1 MKHGLM
7 YYLSS
12 AGIRKNIGDYIQSIA
27 ADQFMHA
34 TALVEREHLNE
45 YRGEKMKVILNG
57 WFMHR
62 PENFPPSNDIVPLFI
77 SFHLR
82 PCRAEEF
89 LTERTVAYLKAHG
102 PIGCRDLNT
111 KALLE
116 ARGIPAYFSNC
127 LTLTLGRSFPPV
139 PDEERRGVCFVD
151 PMHCLRRRDAVRD
164 LPWLLLHPV
173 LAVRVFA
180 RMQRQAFKGESLV
193 FRLRKFLMTGTFLR
207 TYLTLFT
214 GRLLAHADYYTHAVR
229 ERLFKSEEDKFSYC
243 RDMLRR
249 YETAKFCVTCRI
261 HCALP
266 CIAMGTPVVFVD
278 ARSKDMGNGRFGGT
292 AELFNVAALA
302 GRRLVASFR
311 YRSDSPD
318 GRIDENAV
326 IPASSAFEEYARR
339 LVETCERFAEEREK

>member
-34 TALVEREHLNE
+34 TELVEREHLNE

-62 PENFPPSNDIVPLFI
+62 PENFPPSDDIVPLFI

-82 PCRAEEF
+82 PCMADAF
-89 LTERTVAYLKAHG
+89 LTDKTVAYLKAHG
-102 PIGCRDLNT
+102 PIGCRDMNT
-111 KALLE
+111 VELLKS
-116 ARGIPAYFSNC
+116 RGILAYFSNC

-139 PDEERRGVCFVD
+139 PQEERHGVCFVD

-164 LPWLLLHPV
+164 LPWLFLHPV
-173 LAVRVFA
+173 LAVRIFA
-180 RMQRQAFKGESLV
+180 RMQRQAFRGESIV
-193 FRLRKFLMTGTFLR
+193 FRARKFMMMGNFLR
-207 TYLTLFT
+207 TYLSLFT
-214 GRLLAHADYYTHAVR
+214 EELLLHADYYTHAVR

-243 RDMLRR
+243 RNMLRR
-249 YETAKFCVTCRI
+249 YATAKFCVTCRI

-278 ARSKDMGNGRFGGT
+278 AKSKDMGNGRFGGT
-292 AELFNVAALA
+292 AELFNIASPA

-311 YRSDSPD
+311 YRSDSPG
-318 GRIDENAV
+318 GRIDESTD
-326 IPASSAFEEYARR
+326 IPVSDAFVKYARQ
-339 LVETCERFAEEREK
+339 LSEACMKFAED